1 MTRAA
6 AIVALLLL
14 AAAPSPAAAEDI
26 YVEAAAARMR
36 SGPGTNYSI
45 LWEAPRNTPFE
56 YLAKYKD
63 WYAVRDFEGDV
74 AWVQE
79 SVIGKGKAAVV
90 TNKKA
95 NIRSAPSQESAIVFW
110 VEKGYLFRVLDQKGE
125 WYKVR
130 DKDNSEGWVNAP
142 LVWVSR

>member
-1 MTRAA
+1 MIRAVTLTALLSLVAASSAA
-6 AIVALLLL
+6 AG
-14 AAAPSPAAAEDI
+14 EI
-26 YVEAAAARMR
+26 YVEGASARMR

-45 LWEAPRNTPFE
+45 LWEAPRFTPFE

-79 SVIGKGKAAVV
+79 SVIGAGKAAIV

-95 NIRSAPSQESAIVFW
+95 NIRSAPSQESGIVFW
-110 VEKGYLFRVLDQKGE
+110 VEKGYLFRVLDQKGD